1 MEKRYDETA
10 ERFCK
15 AIEKLAASPEH
26 LYNLECYLSLHFE
39 AWLEKYAAG
48 PDNLTAEL
56 EFFAGMEMEA

>member
-1 MEKRYDETA
+1 MNGKHEETA

-26 LYNLECYLSLHFE
+26 LFNFECYLSRHFE

-48 PDNLTAEL
+48 PENLTAEL
-56 EFFAGMEMEA
+56 EHFAGLVWEA